1 MSLIEHNADEIYNIF
16 LQKIED
22 EIKEPLYPGDERRIF
37 AEALIATVISFLAT
51 ADEKT
56 QQKFLQ
62 NATGEVLDA
71 NGEAYGVERI
81 EGTQATT
88 TIQFSIE
95 MPVTVDIDIPKGTI
109 VTNDYVHYFETM
121 ESVTLSKGE
130 MSVSVNAVASEVGT
144 EYNDIA
150 VGKISS
156 LVSSIAYIDSVSNT
170 TVTSGGVDEEDDDT
184 YRERIQLSQNR
195 YASGTEGYYKYHALS
210 ADQNIADVYITNDE
224 ELITLTNLS
233 LNPYPFSTENIPDE
247 YVSNTAVSVYCKT
260 SETASEQKISCT
272 ITGYNTATFNRDNN
286 GGEEAVLIIPKQ
298 VPGTVLM
305 YVIGENGTQLTDAEL
320 QLISEACNDNS
331 VRCFNDKVIV
341 KNAEILSYKI
351 SVTVYI
357 SPDDEVETVKDNIT
371 QAVEDFKAWQCGKI
385 GRQINKDKLQMYIM
399 QAGAYKVEISDLN
412 SSTVPAN
419 YVAICG
425 STSIA
430 FVVKEEK

>member
-1 MSLIEHNADEIYNIF
+1 M
-16 LQKIED
+16 
-22 EIKEPLYPGDERRIF
+22 
-37 AEALIATVISFLAT
+37 
-51 ADEKT
+51 
-56 QQKFLQ
+56 
-62 NATGEVLDA
+62 
-71 NGEAYGVERI
+71 
-81 EGTQATT
+81 
-88 TIQFSIE
+88 
-95 MPVTVDIDIPKGTI
+95 
-109 VTNDYVHYFETM
+109 
-121 ESVTLSKGE
+121 
-130 MSVSVNAVASEVGT
+130 
-144 EYNDIA
+144 
-150 VGKISS
+150 
-156 LVSSIAYIDSVSNT
+156 
-170 TVTSGGVDEEDDDT
+170 
-184 YRERIQLSQNR
+184 
-195 YASGTEGYYKYHALS
+195 
-210 ADQNIADVYITNDE
+210 
-224 ELITLTNLS
+224 
-233 LNPYPFSTENIPDE
+233 
-247 YVSNTAVSVYCKT
+247 
-260 SETASEQKISCT
+260 
-272 ITGYNTATFNRDNN
+272 
-286 GGEEAVLIIPKQ
+286 LIIPKQ

>member
-1 MSLIEHNADEIYNIF
+1 MSLIEHNADEIYNDF

-22 EIKEPLYPGDERRIF
+22 EIEEPLYPGDERRIF

-88 TIQFSIE
+88 TIQFSVE
-95 MPVTVDIDIPKGTI
+95 TPVTVDIDIPKGTI

-121 ESVTLSKGE
+121 EAVTLSKGE
-130 MSVSVNAVASEVGT
+130 TSVSVNAVASEVGT

-150 VGKISS
+150 VGEISS

-184 YRERIQLSQNR
+184 YRERIQLSQSR
-195 YASGTEGYYKYHALS
+195 YASGTESYYKYHALS

-233 LNPYPFSTENIPDE
+233 TSPYPFSTENIPEE
-247 YVSNTAVSVYCKT
+247 YFSDTLVSVYRKT
-260 SETASEQKISCT
+260 SSTATKQKIYCT
-272 ITGYNTATFNRDNN
+272 ITGYNTATFNRDSN

-357 SPDDEVETVKDNIT
+357 SPDDEVETIKDNIT

-399 QAGAYKVEISDLN
+399 QAGAYKVAVSGLN

-419 YVAICG
+419 YVAVCS